1 MHVISVAQAKA
12 HLSELLA
19 RVETGEELQISRRG
33 RTIARLTP
41 EPKNLPNSSFDF
53 EALTTFVDGQA
64 ASPGNSVVTMR
75 TQDA

>member
-1 MHVISVAQAKA
+1 MNVVSVAQAKA

-33 RTIARLTP
+33 RTIARLVP
-41 EPKNLPNSSFDF
+41 EPKNLPSSSFDF
-53 EALTTFVDGQA
+53 DALSTFVDAQT
-64 ASPGNSVVTMR
+64 ASPGNSVVVMR